1 MKNSKCFFRGG
12 KGEREERK
20 GWKTNPDLT
29 GEKEI
34 KMKKEMYM
42 KKNKLM
48 ALAISATLLVGG
60 SIALAACKNKEDSNE
75 KEADV
80 ASSAT
85 RSSGN
90 NASSGSNSSS
100 ANATVELLKLTD
112 KDQETSYDEATA
124 QKIELSDNCGKIN
137 ITKEGTYIVTGST
150 NNGMIIIN
158 VNSEEDVHLILRDA
172 AIVSESSAAIYV
184 MSADE
189 VYITLEGEN
198 RLSNGGVFANID
210 SEDIDSVIYSKDDLT
225 VNGSGSLTI
234 TSPSG
239 HGIVCKDDL
248 VLCGGNYIIT
258 AKEDGINTNDSI
270 LFTSGTYTIEC
281 QDDAIHTDGM
291 LEFEGGT
298 YSITGAE
305 GLEGTYVLINEGD
318 FTIEATDDGINAGQ
332 KSDAY
337 YPTIEINGGTIRV
350 TMGQGDTD
358 GLDANGNLYINGGT
372 VEVNA
377 QNPFDYDGE
386 GVLSGGTVIVNG
398 QEVTVLTSQDMGGFG
413 GHGGKGG
420 NGGQN
425 GNFEG
430 RGGKGQKNGQ
440 MQQGAMPD
448 DMTPPDGQMPE
459 DMTPPDGQMPEDMT
473 PPDLEEGQMP
483 MGPKG
488 DMA

>member
-1 MKNSKCFFRGG
+1 
-12 KGEREERK
+12 
-20 GWKTNPDLT
+20 
-29 GEKEI
+29 
-34 KMKKEMYM
+34 MKKEMYM

-90 NASSGSNSSS
+90 NSSSGNSASSGSNSSS
-100 ANATVELLKLTD
+100 ENATVELLKLTD

-137 ITKEGTYIVTGST
+137 ITKEGTYIVTGAT

-172 AIVSESSAAIYV
+172 TIVSESSAAIYV

-210 SEDIDSVIYSKDDLT
+210 SNDIDSVIYSKDDLT

-332 KSDAY
+332 KSDSY

-398 QEVTVLTSQDMGGFG
+398 QEVTALTSQDMGGFG

-425 GNFEG
+425 GSFEG

-459 DMTPPDGQMPEDMT
+459 DMTPPD
-473 PPDLEEGQMP
+473 LEEGQMP